1 VIYFQGGHA
10 VEAGTP
16 AEVFSNP
23 QQEETRAFMKSF
35 QEEEE
40 PAAVPSK
47 SGDSRDP
54 KLETNMGTR
63 GNLGQEE

>member
-1 VIYFQGGHA
+1 

-16 AEVFSNP
+16 SEVFNNP

-35 QEEEE
+35 QEEEPAPS
-40 PAAVPSK
+40 PAA

-54 KLETNMGTR
+54 QLETKMGTR
-63 GNLGQEE
+63 DNLGQEE